1 MDLKWFG
8 LGAGGLLTPPIKV
21 FNFNGVGLEATTV
34 LMVCFGLNF
43 GFDGCLLEVWVVN
56 TNRGWLIGL

>member
-21 FNFNGVGLEATTV
+21 FNFNGVRLEATTV
-34 LMVCFGLNF
+34 LMDSFGLII
-43 GFDGCLLEVWVVN
+43 GFDGCLFTICVCKYN
-56 TNRGWLIGL
+56 